1 MTKITQQLGGKAS
14 QELGCLA
21 LHHMLT
27 QESGSMQHNNRVVL
41 KH

>member
-1 MTKITQQLGGKAS
+1 MTKITQQLGGKAR

-21 LHHMLT
+21 LHMLT
-27 QESGSMQHNNRVVL
+27 QESGSMEHNNRVVL